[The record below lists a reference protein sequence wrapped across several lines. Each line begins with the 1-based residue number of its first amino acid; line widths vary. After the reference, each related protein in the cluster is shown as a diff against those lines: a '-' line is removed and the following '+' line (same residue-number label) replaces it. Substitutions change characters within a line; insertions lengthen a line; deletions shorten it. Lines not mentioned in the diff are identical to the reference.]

1 MGDCILRR
9 CELSDIIPVIEINL
23 RTLPEHYS
31 DYFYESLLEELPEAF
46 IVAEIS
52 GKIIGYIMCK
62 IEHGF
67 SNFKKLGFV
76 KKGHIVS
83 IAVIDEHRR
92 KGFGSVLVDEAVK
105 GVKTIQGSELYLE
118 VRCSNNDAVKLYEKL
133 GFSIIQRLKAYYRDG
148 EDAYV
153 MAIDFTS

>member
-52 GKIIGYIMCK
+52 GKIVGYIMCK

-67 SNFKKLGFV
+67 SNFKKLGSV
-76 KKGHIVS
+76 KKGHVVS

-153 MAIDFTS
+153 MAIDLAN

>member
-76 KKGHIVS
+76 KKGHVVS
-83 IAVIDEHRR
+83 VAVIDEHRR

-118 VRCSNNDAVKLYEKL
+118 VRCSNNDAVRLYEKL